1 MIQDPLQARRPQ
13 FAPADTSGYGVNVKT
28 FGAVPDDRRDDTA
41 AIQAAIN
48 SIPVPNDVAAR
59 GGVVY
64 IPRGTFNVT
73 SLRLPSAIQLVGE
86 GEGTYLLGRGDAPT
100 ISLIAL
106 FGHGY
111 NTGAVVREMKIFS
124 PTSECISL
132 DAKTVKNVSNCRLE
146 NLHLR
151 SGKGHFAIRLDA
163 YSQDCVLQNIKVLNY
178 GGGAATIFGNAN
190 LIDRINTE
198 GEDGDKE
205 FACEPARLTVRGAGN
220 TISGC
225 IIESGSK
232 PAVAFYV
239 EGSVTWINNWMEVI
253 TPKDGIAY
261 HFKDCWGQFDDL
273 KLLGEKHRVKM
284 ENCQIMQFSRL
295 DVRSGTLANTF
306 IMDDKSNVMVDL
318 LVTQMDSGWLD
329 NDQFKIRRVFNEH
342 AKAILDNPPVSRGVD
357 LIRGATAAAANGA
370 ARANNA
376 ADVSTWVV
384 RDPMNQPGEAAKFDV
399 VAETNAAGESVLR
412 IDVKSNPDKH
422 SIGVRVP
429 LVVPPELVGKRAVLQ
444 VKLDPGIF
452 LWNKSLTHNYPIRVF
467 GERTMCATPP
477 LEAQDEV
484 ILVLQAPEAGKSVR
498 ITGLSVTK

>member
-1 MIQDPLQARRPQ
+1 MIQDPLTAHRQQAG
-13 FAPADTSGYGVNVKT
+13 APAEASGYGTNVKA
-28 FGAVPDDRRDDTA
+28 FGAAPDDRRDDTA
-41 AIQAAIN
+41 AIQAAID
-48 SIPVPNDVAAR
+48 SIPVPNDIAAR

-64 IPRGTFNVT
+64 IPRGTYLVT

-124 PTSECISL
+124 PTSECIGL

-163 YSQDCVLQNIKVLNY
+163 YSQDCVLRNIKVLNY
-178 GGGAATIFGNAN
+178 GGGAASIFGNAN
-190 LIDRINTE
+190 LIDRVNTE
-198 GEDGDKE
+198 GDDADKE

-239 EGSVTWINNWMEVI
+239 EGSVTWINNWMEVL
-253 TPKDGIAY
+253 TPKNDIAY

-273 KLLGEKHRVKM
+273 KLLGEKHKVKM
-284 ENCQIMQFSRL
+284 ENCQMMQFARL
-295 DVRSGTLANTF
+295 DMRSGTLPDTF
-306 IMDDKSNVMVDL
+306 MMDDKSNVVVDL
-318 LVTQMDSGWLD
+318 LVSPMDTGWLD
-329 NDQFKIRRVFNEH
+329 NDRFKIRRVYNES
-342 AKAILDNPPVSRGVD
+342 ANAILDNPPVTRGVD
-357 LIRGATAAAANGA
+357 LIKGGTAIANATG
-370 ARANNA
+370 RANNA
-376 ADVSTWVV
+376 ADVSNWIVK
-384 RDPMNQPGEAAKFDV
+384 DPMNQPGEAAKFET
-399 VAETNAAGESVLR
+399 VAETDAAGDSVLR

-422 SIGVRVP
+422 SIGVVVP

-467 GERTMCATPP
+467 GQRTMCATPP
-477 LEAQDEV
+477 LEANDEV

-498 ITGLSVTK
+498 ITGLSVMK